1 MVFQPSQHSF
11 PHEAEY
17 DGWFTNLFTREG
29 RAANKQVRAKKKQ
42 EKAKKAEAAGK
53 SKKAA
58 RLRRKSGKLSVR
70 AADLREKAGSI
81 KPISEKQLLSEKN
94 FTALWKSST
103 PWNKRPARKGTKWSG
118 GSRRMKYMA
127 EGYRPDEKYINAEY
141 RAVIA
146 GGLTM
151 LASAFNPETQG
162 PGYAPFHT
170 VVNPEVLPGLL
181 RAKGQKSDK
190 QILEL
195 VKKCFKQDPVADRY
209 WKSKAAPKT
218 LRGAAEYIQAAVV
231 ERAIAPAAW
240 STRAMLMIGMS
251 LERSRKA
258 GMAGKI
264 SAAVVAT
271 VGGAVVTVLSLGGAG
286 PLAGAGVAS
295 VWAGI
300 GLGAAAGGAI
310 VGGAAA
316 AKTAIQSA
324 RLTPQQEIYRTTAMA
339 ALGLREQAIGQQQVD
354 YEKIATQELAQD
366 LKVVQAERAE
376 IRNQILRY
384 SLYGSMGIL
393 GVAVLYRAVK

>member
-11 PHEAEY
+11 PQGAEY
-17 DGWFTNLFTREG
+17 DGWFTNLFTRDG
-29 RAANKQVRAKKKQ
+29 RAENKQVKAKKKR
-42 EKAKKAEAAGK
+42 EKAKKAKAAGK

-58 RLRRKSGKLSVR
+58 RLRRTAGKLSVR
-70 AADLREKAGSI
+70 SADLKEKAGST
-81 KPISEKQLLSEKN
+81 KPIPGKQLLKEKN
-94 FTALWKSST
+94 FTALWKAST
-103 PWNKRPARKGTKWSG
+103 PWHKRPAKKGTKWSG

-181 RAKGQKSDK
+181 RAKGQKNDK
-190 QILEL
+190 QILAL

-209 WKSKAAPKT
+209 WKSKVAPKT

-251 LERSRKA
+251 LERSRKS

-264 SAAVVAT
+264 TTAVVGT
-271 VGGAVVTVLSLGGAG
+271 VGGIAATILTAGGAG
-286 PLAGAGVAS
+286 PFAGAGVAS
-295 VWAGI
+295 LWAGI

-310 VGGAAA
+310 AGGAAT

-339 ALGLREQAIGQQQVD
+339 ALDLREQAIGQQRVD

>member
-1 MVFQPSQHSF
+1 MVFQPSPHSL
-11 PHEAEY
+11 PQGAEY
-17 DGWFTNLFTREG
+17 DGWVTNLFTREG
-29 RAANKQVRAKKKQ
+29 RAENKQVRAKKKQ

-58 RLRRKSGKLSVR
+58 RLLRKSGKLSVR
-70 AADLREKAGSI
+70 SADLREKAGSI
-81 KPISEKQLLSEKN
+81 KPIPEKQLLKEKN

-118 GSRRMKYMA
+118 GARRMKYMA
-127 EGYRPDEKYINAEY
+127 EGHRPDEKYINAEY

-170 VVNPEVLPGLL
+170 VVNPDVLPGLL
-181 RAKGQKSDK
+181 RAKGQKNDK

-218 LRGAAEYIQAAVV
+218 LRDAAEYIQAAVV

-258 GMAGKI
+258 GAAGKI
-264 SAAVVAT
+264 VAAVVGTAGAT
-271 VGGAVVTVLSLGGAG
+271 LAAVLTLGATA
-286 PLAGAGVAS
+286 PLAGAGIVAMWTG
-295 VWAGI
+295 VGV
-300 GLGAAAGGAI
+300 AAGGAI
-310 VGGAAA
+310 AGGVAT

-324 RLTPQQEIYRTTAMA
+324 RLTPQQEIYRATAMG
-339 ALGLREQAIGQQQVD
+339 ALELREQAIGQQRVD

>member
-1 MVFQPSQHSF
+1 MVFPPSQHSF
-11 PHEAEY
+11 PQEAEY
-17 DGWFTNLFTREG
+17 DGWLTNLLTREG
-29 RAANKQVRAKKKQ
+29 RADNKQVRAKKKQ

-94 FTALWKSST
+94 FTTLWKSST

-181 RAKGQKSDK
+181 RAKGQKNDK

-209 WKSKAAPKT
+209 WKSKDAPKT

-258 GMAGKI
+258 GAVAKITAGVVAAAGATVLTVLTAGAAAPAA
-264 SAAVVAT
+264 AAVWAAT
-271 VGGAVVTVLSLGGAG
+271 GTAV
-286 PLAGAGVAS
+286 AGAIAGGVAS
-295 VWAGI
+295 
-300 GLGAAAGGAI
+300 
-310 VGGAAA
+310 

>member
-1 MVFQPSQHSF
+1 
-11 PHEAEY
+11 
-17 DGWFTNLFTREG
+17 
-29 RAANKQVRAKKKQ
+29 
-42 EKAKKAEAAGK
+42 
-53 SKKAA
+53 
-58 RLRRKSGKLSVR
+58 
-70 AADLREKAGSI
+70 
-81 KPISEKQLLSEKN
+81 
-94 FTALWKSST
+94 
-103 PWNKRPARKGTKWSG
+103 
-118 GSRRMKYMA
+118 MKYMA

-151 LASAFNPETQG
+151 LASACNPETQG

-181 RAKGQKSDK
+181 RAKGQKHDK
-190 QILEL
+190 KLLGL

-209 WKSKAAPKT
+209 WRGKAAPKT
-218 LRGAAEYIQAAVV
+218 LKGAAKYIQAAVV

-258 GMAGKI
+258 SIAGKI
-264 SAAVVAT
+264 SGAVVAT
-271 VGGAVVTVLSLGGAG
+271 VGGAAVTILTLGGAG
-286 PLAGAGVAS
+286 PFAGAGVAS
-295 VWAGI
+295 LWAGI
-300 GLGAAAGGAI
+300 AAGAAAGGAI
-310 VGGAAA
+310 AGGVVS

-339 ALGLREQAIGQQQVD
+339 ALELREQAIGRQRVD

>member
-1 MVFQPSQHSF
+1 MVFPPSQHSF
-11 PHEAEY
+11 PQEAEY

-29 RAANKQVRAKKKQ
+29 RADNKQVRAKKKQ

-94 FTALWKSST
+94 FTTLWKSST

-181 RAKGQKSDK
+181 RAKGQKNDK

-209 WKSKAAPKT
+209 WKSKDAPKT

-258 GMAGKI
+258 GSVAKITAGVVAAAGATVLTVLTAGAAAPAA
-264 SAAVVAT
+264 AAVWAAT
-271 VGGAVVTVLSLGGAG
+271 GTAV
-286 PLAGAGVAS
+286 AGAIAGGVAS
-295 VWAGI
+295 
-300 GLGAAAGGAI
+300 
-310 VGGAAA
+310 